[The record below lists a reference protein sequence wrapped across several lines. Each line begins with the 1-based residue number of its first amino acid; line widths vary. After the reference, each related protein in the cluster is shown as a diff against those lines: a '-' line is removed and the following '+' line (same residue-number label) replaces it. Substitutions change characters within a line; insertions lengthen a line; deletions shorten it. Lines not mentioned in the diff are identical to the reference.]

1 MTIGGAVNFGAKTV
15 SLIAGSIT
23 DGGNVHVI
31 TARDLNLRARNA
43 AGAIGAAGA
52 NNPIDVAV
60 TNLTANTNNGSA
72 FITSAS
78 GFNLGIGAAT
88 SSVGTGQLN
97 LNVTAGGSITQ
108 STAVVANTLTASL
121 AGAASALNLGASAN
135 NITNIGA
142 ITAPAGFTLN
152 NGNNPTTVT
161 GAINT
166 GASNG
171 AVSINTGTAAAGYTQ
186 QNVDITSGSG
196 PITITSNA
204 VNIAANTGNNA
215 FQTTG
220 VLTLKPS
227 TATAAMSLA
236 GAPASTFDLSA
247 TEVTD
252 LSGGVTGAGSIV
264 IGDAAASTGA
274 MTVGGAVNFGGKTVS
289 LNAGSFTDGNTTGR
303 TISAGSLNLNART
316 GTIGTA
322 VGNDAIDV
330 ATTNLTFNTVNQG
343 AFINS
348 PGAGALNLGPGNSAV
363 GTGAIG
369 LTVNGA
375 ITQSALSTITGSG
388 TTTLA
393 AGAGN
398 NITLNNAGNNFSTV
412 AVTSANN
419 VTLHD
424 ANAINLS
431 ASTLAGNLLVTAGGN
446 ITLSGVLTAGGSGD
460 AIVLAAGGNF
470 NNAGSYALNPGSGR
484 FLVWSQNPALDNRG
498 GLAYD
503 FKQYNATYG
512 STTPAQATGNGFLY
526 ALAPTITPGLTGTVS
541 KVYDATTAATLAA
554 GNFTATGA
562 VDGDVIALSGTGTY
576 DNPNVAGSPI
586 KPVTATGIAATVTSS
601 VADGSKPVYGYTL
614 TSTTANANIGE
625 ITPAPL
631 TITGG
636 TDQQPLQRGSPDQ
649 HLQHAAACSAR
660 RQRDQRQHPGQR
672 HQCRHLCRQPDQRHR
687 QRPRQLHH
695 RLRQWQ
701 PDDHPG
707 AADHHR

>member
-23 DGGNVHVI
+23 DGGNVRVI
-31 TARDLNLRARNA
+31 TAQDLNLRARNA

-60 TNLTANTNNGSA
+60 TNLTVNTNNGSA

-78 GFNLGIGAAT
+78 GFNLGVGAAT

-97 LNVTAGGSITQ
+97 LNVTTGGSITQ
-108 STAVVANTLTASL
+108 STAVAANTLTASL
-121 AGAASALNLGASAN
+121 AGAASALNLGVSTN
-135 NITNIGA
+135 NIINIGA
-142 ITAPAGFTLN
+142 ITAPAGFTLT

-166 GASNG
+166 SASNG

-220 VLTLKPS
+220 VLTLKPTS
-227 TATAAMSLA
+227 AATTMSLA
-236 GAPASTFDLSA
+236 GASAFDLSA

-576 DNPNVAGSPI
+576 DNPNVAGSPT
-586 KPVTATGIAATVTSS
+586 KLVTATGIAATVTSS
-601 VADGSKPVYGYTL
+601 IADGSKPVYGYTL
-614 TSTTANANIGE
+614 TSTTASANIGE

-631 TITGG
+631 TITGD
-636 TDQQPLQRGSPDQ
+636 TTSSLYTSNLQTNTFRP
-649 HLQHAAACSAR
+649 AACSA
-660 RQRDQRQHPGQR
+660 
-672 HQCRHLCRQPDQRHR
+672 
-687 QRPRQLHH
+687 
-695 RLRQWQ
+695 
-701 PDDHPG
+701 
-707 AADHHR
+707 ATA